1 MTNLRSIIYSKT
13 PLFKSFNNKNII
25 ETECLLG
32 ENFLVTKTQNEY
44 SFGKLLTDNYTG
56 WVETNALGNKSETTH
71 RVITL
76 STNIYLE
83 KTPKSVVLKGLS
95 LGCEL
100 HVRRCEQEWA
110 QVLISNNSQ
119 IIKAYVPKNHL
130 SKNSFINHKWTQI
143 GTAYL
148 NTPYVWGG
156 RTYRGIDCSALI
168 QLSMKTIGINLP
180 RNTEDQINFMNESK
194 DFKEVSITN
203 QKNFNEGLILF
214 WLGHVGFIN
223 KKNTLLHASAFH
235 MKVVEEPIDVTLKRF
250 KGKGIP
256 LLKIF
261 ILNS

>member
-32 ENFLVTKTQNEY
+32 ESFLVTKTQNEY

-56 WVETNALGNKSETTH
+56 WVETNALGDKSETTH

-130 SKNSFINHKWTQI
+130 SKIEDVDIALESAKLTKSQIINQVA
-143 GTAYL
+143 TA
-148 NTPYVWGG
+148 
-156 RTYRGIDCSALI
+156 
-168 QLSMKTIGINLP
+168 
-180 RNTEDQINFMNESK
+180 
-194 DFKEVSITN
+194 
-203 QKNFNEGLILF
+203 ILAQANASSNIF
-214 WLGHVGFIN
+214 L
-223 KKNTLLHASAFH
+223 KLLQ
-235 MKVVEEPIDVTLKRF
+235 
-250 KGKGIP
+250 
-256 LLKIF
+256 
-261 ILNS
+261 